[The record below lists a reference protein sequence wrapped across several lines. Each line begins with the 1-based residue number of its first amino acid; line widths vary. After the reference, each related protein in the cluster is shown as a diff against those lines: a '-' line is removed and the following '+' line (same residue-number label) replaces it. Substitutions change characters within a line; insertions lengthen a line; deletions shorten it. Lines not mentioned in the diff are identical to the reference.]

1 MILICICCICRA
13 KLSMPWVL
21 LILMSCSVD
30 AAQEPRYLK
39 SSTTSGWVQSIALTL
54 TSLALMLIG
63 MTYVFL
69 AFSPTPMFLGLGLS
83 FSTTRSRVHACSTV
97 SERSEI
103 SSAKSQS
110 VTIFAAT
117 LRLARFGR
125 VNPNSSSRLYI
136 TLRSAQCRATI
147 KRNEERVSP
156 SSTPAKTWKVSV
168 SPTAV
173 RTLPQ
178 VSE

>member
-1 MILICICCICRA
+1 MHLFFMLCKTFHA
-13 KLSMPWVL
+13 WLL

-54 TSLALMLIG
+54 TSLALMLSG

-69 AFSPTPMFLGLGLS
+69 AFSPTPMFLGLGLGLS
-83 FSTTRSRVHACSTV
+83 FSTTRSRVHACSTM

-136 TLRSAQCRATI
+136 TLRSAQC
-147 KRNEERVSP
+147 
-156 SSTPAKTWKVSV
+156 
-168 SPTAV
+168 AV
-173 RTLPQ
+173 Q
-178 VSE
+178 SNNKKE